1 MFFLRSLRLPS
12 LESALQMSETGKAI
26 SAAVAYVSKVGV
38 ECEALAKLIKQELGE
53 LFRQGPLH
61 SSYEP
66 GEWSSSYRTDA
77 TGWVFSAAAWTVPLA
92 AKGKPEATVHLA
104 FQMSFLCDDAEGGFS
119 PEPLLHIN
127 LWDAPTNV
135 RSECYMGFEMSGIS
149 AKSIA
154 RLQDASARLFRWEAE
169 EGAVEQWTYSL
180 PLAALNNLD
189 DIRSQVCAPV
199 RMLLANVDDG
209 EAALDEVPN
218 AVRWS
223 VIDGMA
229 GFYQVVR

>member
-1 MFFLRSLRLPS
+1 MYFSRSLRLPS

-38 ECEALAKLIKQELGE
+38 ECEALANLIKQELGE
-53 LFRQGPLH
+53 LFRQGALH
-61 SSYEP
+61 SMYEP
-66 GEWSSSYRTDA
+66 GGWSSSYSTDT
-77 TGWVFSAAAWTVPLA
+77 TGWVFSAAAWTLPLA

-104 FQMSFLCDDAEGGFS
+104 FQMSFLCDNAEGGFS

-127 LWDAPTNV
+127 LWDCPTNV
-135 RSECYMGFEMSGIS
+135 RSDCYMGFEMFGI
-149 AKSIA
+149 APRTIA
-154 RLQDASARLFRWEAE
+154 RLQDGSARLFRWEAQ
-169 EGAVEQWTYSL
+169 EGAAEQWTYSL
-180 PLAALNNLD
+180 PLAAINSLD

-199 RMLLANVDDG
+199 RTLLSNVDEG
-209 EAALDEVPN
+209 EAALDEMPK

-229 GFYQVVR
+229 GFYQVGR